1 MRGLFLEENVHAP
14 CTFLLYLCTQKKKK
28 LIKMEMQQRQTERQ
42 KIARRMASE
51 YLAFL
56 IDKEKLIS
64 INQSNFNK

>member
-1 MRGLFLEENVHAP
+1 
-14 CTFLLYLCTQKKKK
+14 
-28 LIKMEMQQRQTERQ
+28 MEMQQPQTERQ

-56 IDKEKLIS
+56 IDKDKLIS